1 MPQFFVDKKITP
13 PCEIE
18 LIGSDA
24 HHIGNVL
31 RLKAGDWIQISD
43 GLGNSFKAEIERTSS
58 KSVKI
63 SVKSAIQKAA
73 RAEPPVLALSIFK
86 SEKFEIALQK
96 TVELG
101 CRRIIP
107 VKCERSLPH
116 LAKSSA
122 SKNERWNKIAIAAAK
137 QSGLPFIPCV
147 EKMLSFEALCD
158 TEMKDE
164 NRAMLY
170 EGKAV
175 MTLPEYFKSSKKNSG
190 HLLLIGPEGG
200 FSSEEVEMAS
210 RSGISTVSLGP
221 QILRV
226 ETAAIA
232 AVTIWQYELGNMK
245 GS

>member
-1 MPQFFVDKKITP
+1 MPHFFIDKKIAP
-13 PCEIE
+13 PCKIE
-18 LIGSDA
+18 LLGGDA
-24 HHIGNVL
+24 HHISNVL
-31 RLKAGDWIQISD
+31 RLRAGDWIEISD
-43 GLGNSFKAEIERTSS
+43 GLGNSFKAEIDGTSS
-58 KSVKI
+58 KSVRI
-63 SVKSAIQKAA
+63 SVRSAIKKAT
-73 RAEPPVLALSIFK
+73 RTEPPVLALSIFK
-86 SEKFEIALQK
+86 SEKFEIAIQK
-96 TVELG
+96 AVELG

-137 QSGLPFIPCV
+137 QSGLPIIPCV
-147 EKMLSFEALCD
+147 EKMLPFETLCN
-158 TEMKDE
+158 TEMKSE

-170 EGKAV
+170 EGKAL
-175 MTLPEYFKSSKKNSG
+175 MTLPEYFKSSKKKSG

-200 FSSEEVEMAS
+200 FAPEEVEMAS
-210 RSGISTVSLGP
+210 KSGISSVSLGP

>member
-1 MPQFFVDKKITP
+1 
-13 PCEIE
+13 
-18 LIGSDA
+18 
-24 HHIGNVL
+24 
-31 RLKAGDWIQISD
+31 
-43 GLGNSFKAEIERTSS
+43 
-58 KSVKI
+58 
-63 SVKSAIQKAA
+63 
-73 RAEPPVLALSIFK
+73 
-86 SEKFEIALQK
+86 
-96 TVELG
+96 
-101 CRRIIP
+101 
-107 VKCERSLPH
+107 
-116 LAKSSA
+116 
-122 SKNERWNKIAIAAAK
+122 
-137 QSGLPFIPCV
+137 
-147 EKMLSFEALCD
+147 MLSFEALCD

-175 MTLPEYFKSSKKNSG
+175 MTLPEYFKSSKKKSG

-245 GS
+245 DS